1 MKIKGVNGVL
11 FATWAPNAK
20 RVSVVGN
27 FNNWDGRV
35 HQMRVL
41 GVSGIWEIF
50 IPNVVEGD
58 LYKFEIKTQNG
69 EILLKTDPYGTY
81 FEVRPNTAAIVY
93 DVDDKHKWQD
103 EEWMEKGKELI
114 GLKNLSRYMK
124 FIWVH
129 GQKRWK

>member
-81 FEVRPNTAAIVY
+81 FEVRPNTARCV
-93 DVDDKHKWQD
+93 
-103 EEWMEKGKELI
+103 
-114 GLKNLSRYMK
+114 
-124 FIWVH
+124 
-129 GQKRWK
+129 